1 VRSRLGEPEGDRSK
15 QTPCI
20 TGMGSSP
27 ATAPRARYSCSVTPP
42 PADDAWLPWSP
53 REVADRLAGITA
65 PWCVV
70 GGWAL
75 DLWHGHQTRAHNDL
89 EIAIPRSHFADV
101 RNAFI
106 GFEFFT
112 ASNGRLSAEPPTAD
126 QHQNWVL
133 DPVARVWCVDIF
145 LEPGDDTTWIYRRD
159 PSLQLPR
166 AQTFAHT
173 ADGIPYLRP
182 ELVLLFKA
190 KAMRPKDEL
199 DFAAAL
205 PHVDRRWLDE
215 LLTSTKA

>member
-1 VRSRLGEPEGDRSK
+1 
-15 QTPCI
+15 
-20 TGMGSSP
+20 
-27 ATAPRARYSCSVTPP
+27 VTPP
-42 PADDAWLPWSP
+42 AEDAWLPWSP
-53 REVADRLAGITA
+53 REIADRLAGISA

-75 DLWHGHQTRAHNDL
+75 DLWHGRQTRAHHDL
-89 EIAIPRSHFADV
+89 EIAIPRSYFAEV
-101 RNAFI
+101 RRAFT

-112 ASNGRLSAEPPTAD
+112 ASNGTLSAEPPSAD

-133 DPVARVWCVDIF
+133 DPIARVWRVDIF

-159 PSLQLPR
+159 PTLRLPR
-166 AQTFAHT
+166 ARTVAHT
-173 ADGIPYLRP
+173 TDGIPYLRP

-205 PHVDRRWLDE
+205 PNIDREWLDE
-215 LLTSTKA
+215 LLRSTRA